1 MLNKRA
7 AAEQLRKYAT
17 VARFIREHREMQKRA
32 GWFWP
37 SKPKPQTVDNSR
49 VSRPSPED
57 KYDMLEMLDNGNN
70 TTARQ
75 RGELTDHQ
83 KKLRAWQQEGC
94 NSTRWYQP
102 GDQFRR
108 LLGCH
113 PRLIPLYNM
122 AFPMPNDY
130 KAPGQR

>member
-17 VARFIREHREMQKRA
+17 VARLIREQRMMQKRA
-32 GWFWP
+32 GWFGP
-37 SKPKPQTVDNSR
+37 SKPKPQTADNSR

-57 KYDMLEMLDNGNN
+57 KYDMLGMLDNGSNA
-70 TTARQ
+70 TARQ

-83 KKLRAWQQEGC
+83 KKLRAWQQEGY

-102 GDQFRR
+102 GDWLRAG
-108 LLGCH
+108 LGSLEN
-113 PRLIPLYNM
+113 PTWYNM
-122 AFPMPNDY
+122 AFPMPNNY
-130 KAPGQR
+130 TPSR